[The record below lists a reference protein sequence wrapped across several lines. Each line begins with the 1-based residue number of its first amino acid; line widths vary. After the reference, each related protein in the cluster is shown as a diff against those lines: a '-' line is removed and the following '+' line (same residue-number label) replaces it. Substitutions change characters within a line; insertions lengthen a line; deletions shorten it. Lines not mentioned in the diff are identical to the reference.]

1 MSDPTMYEPFMRAA
15 VALAER
21 GRWLTCPN
29 PTVGAVLVRD
39 GQQLAEGW
47 HHACGE
53 AHAEVDC
60 LRDAAEKGVDLLVAI
75 GDDAVYYAEGA
86 REKMGEEAVMFF
98 PTKERFTEVMDS
110 VIKEGDVIL
119 VKASRGM
126 EMEKIV
132 NEIIR

>member
-1 MSDPTMYEPFMRAA
+1 M
-15 VALAER
+15 
-21 GRWLTCPN
+21 
-29 PTVGAVLVRD
+29 
-39 GQQLAEGW
+39 
-47 HHACGE
+47 
-53 AHAEVDC
+53 
-60 LRDAAEKGVDLLVAI
+60 